1 MTRLKHFWPLGI
13 PLGIGVFAMF
23 GLVALVRT
31 STTGSD
37 LEGALLV
44 LALGGMGA
52 SIGLAIVAVGTIVAI
67 AKQWFVSFPVYAA
80 LLFVT
85 LLPVAYFQCVNQQT
99 SLMPFLWGPL
109 HIAPPDLTLVGS
121 VIALNSSLY
130 VAAFAVIA
138 AGSYAF
144 CRRWM

>member
-1 MTRLKHFWPLGI
+1 MNRLKHFWPLGI
-13 PLGIGVFAMF
+13 PLAIGAF
-23 GLVALVRT
+23 LVVALLALVR
-31 STTGSD
+31 SSVTGSD

-52 SIGLAIVAVGTIVAI
+52 SIALPIVAVGTIVAI
-67 AKQWFVSFPVYAA
+67 AKQWFVPFPVYAA

-99 SLMPFLWGPL
+99 SLMPFLWAPL
-109 HIAPPDLTLVGS
+109 HIAAPDFTHLGS
-121 VIALNSSLY
+121 IVALDSSLY
-130 VAAFAVIA
+130 VAAFAVVA
-138 AGSYAF
+138 TGSYAF